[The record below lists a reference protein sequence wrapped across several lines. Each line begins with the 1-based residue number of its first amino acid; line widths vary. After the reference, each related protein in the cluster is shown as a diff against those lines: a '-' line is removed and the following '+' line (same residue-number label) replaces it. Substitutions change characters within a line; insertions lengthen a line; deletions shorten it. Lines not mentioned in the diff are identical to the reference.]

1 MTAKGDCVKPDTFDN
16 AYSRIRLAT
25 RTRTQTEVAKLLGI
39 KQSSIS
45 DAKKKNTIPD
55 GWLVTLYRACGL
67 EPDWVLYGQEPVS
80 RWENGPVVP
89 AGVYEPSAAYA
100 ATPTR
105 TAVYAMTRTDP
116 ETGAWAKECLESIA
130 LPESLSRPQ
139 LLVVKMDNTS
149 MEPGI
154 RRDAL
159 IGIDCDDAPVRSGEI
174 YALDMTGEGLVVKR
188 VARDLENQ
196 RLLLLSDNPSHQP
209 QSLPLENPGVG
220 IIGKVVWVIQD
231 I

>member
-1 MTAKGDCVKPDTFDN
+1 MKPDTFEN
-16 AYSRIRLAT
+16 AYGRIRAAT

-55 GWLVTLYRACGL
+55 GWLITLYRACGL

-80 RWENGPVVP
+80 RWEGGPIP
-89 AGVYEPSAAYA
+89 AGVCEESAAYVA
-100 ATPTR
+100 PPNRAT
-105 TAVYAMTRTDP
+105 VYAMTRTAP
-116 ETGAWAKECLESIA
+116 ESGSWARESLESIP
-130 LPESLSRPQ
+130 LPESLHRPD
-139 LLVVKMDNTS
+139 LLVVKMDNAS

-159 IGIDCDDAPVRSGEI
+159 VGIDCAEAPLRSGEI
-174 YALDMTGEGLVVKR
+174 YALDMPGEGLIIKR
-188 VARDLENQ
+188 VVRDLENQ
-196 RLLLLSDNPSHQP
+196 RLLLVSDNASHQT
-209 QSLPLENPGVG
+209 QSLPLDNPGVG
-220 IIGKVVWVIQD
+220 IVGKAVWVIQD